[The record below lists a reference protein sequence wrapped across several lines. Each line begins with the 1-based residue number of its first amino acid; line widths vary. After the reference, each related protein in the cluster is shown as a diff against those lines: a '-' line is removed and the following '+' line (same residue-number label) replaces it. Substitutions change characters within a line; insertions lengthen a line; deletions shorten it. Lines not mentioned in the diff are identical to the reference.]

1 MDNSKEARVF
11 RSHRKLVNASM
22 AATKGCY
29 FIGCDQPTI
38 RAHSISNKRLLL
50 KLSKDGKVMY
60 FDKNSSD
67 WGSLTETGRN
77 AATTF
82 QGMCGDHDKIF
93 HPIDNED
100 YIFGNEEQ
108 AYLFAM
114 RAAAKEFNTR
124 SGMVHATSER
134 LATNQEQEFPI
145 DENGLE
151 MMDFFKSGF
160 ELGLEDQKITRGV
173 FIDTFKNS
181 KYNAIETAVITVDE
195 ELLMAV
201 SSTFN
206 MELAYDGSL
215 INDLSPENYSARMK
229 PCFLTVF
236 PQDGKTYCL
245 VSYLRRD
252 RKAYDFLNY
261 LNKLEENE
269 KKNIISNLITTYT
282 ENFTAEPSY
291 WKSLKRDTAE
301 KYREIYGNSML
312 PGHNPFV
319 VDSDFSLFSSD
330 QSRS

>member
-22 AATKGCY
+22 SATKGCY

-50 KLSKDGKVMY
+50 KLSNDGQVMH

-67 WGSLTETGRN
+67 WGSLTKTGRN

-100 YIFGNEEQ
+100 YSLGNIEQ
-108 AYLFAM
+108 EYLFAM
-114 RAAAKEFNTR
+114 RAAAKEFSTR
-124 SGMVHATSER
+124 SGMVHATQER
-134 LATNQEQEFPI
+134 LETNQDQEFPM
-145 DENGLE
+145 DDVGLK
-151 MMDFFKSGF
+151 MMDLFKPGF
-160 ELGLEDQKITRGV
+160 DLGLEDQKVTRGI
-173 FIDTFKNS
+173 FIDTFKNG
-181 KYNAIETAVITVDE
+181 KYNVIETSVITVDE
-195 ELLMAV
+195 ELPMAV

-206 MELAYDGSL
+206 MELAYDGTL
-215 INDLSPENYSARMK
+215 INDLSPDNYSVRMK

-252 RKAYDFLNY
+252 RKAYNFLGD
-261 LNKLEENE
+261 LNNHEESE
-269 KKNIISNLITTYT
+269 KKVIISNLITTYT

-291 WKSLKRDTAE
+291 WKSLSKKTAE
-301 KYREIYGNSML
+301 RYREIYGNSMV
-312 PGHNPFV
+312 PGHNLFV
-319 VDSDFSLFSSD
+319 VDNDFSLFPSD
-330 QSRS
+330 QS